1 MKTSLAFLRGQANR
15 GKEMMVFDW
24 VRAARIIKELQPQE
38 ASAGL
43 EEDWENTGGR
53 IFVDGKPY
61 TDDYTFLASTWAT
74 PQLLLDGKLFDC
86 YAGLEEDWENTGGR
100 IFVDGKPYT
109 DDYTFLAS
117 TWATPQLLLDGK
129 LFDCYAMESEVPDWN
144 MYTQWP
150 RIALDI
156 LYS

>member
-24 VRAARIIKELQPQE
+24 IKAAQIIKELQPQE

-43 EEDWENTGGR
+43 EEDWEYTGGR

-61 TDDYTFLASTWAT
+61 TDGYTYLASTWGT
-74 PQLLLDGKLFDC
+74 PQLLINGKVFDC
-86 YAGLEEDWENTGGR
+86 Y
-100 IFVDGKPYT
+100 V
-109 DDYTFLAS
+109 
-117 TWATPQLLLDGK
+117 
-129 LFDCYAMESEVPDWN
+129 MESEAGGWDA
-144 MYTQWP
+144 YTQWP

-156 LYS
+156 LYSKNKGMRK

>member
-24 VRAARIIKELQPQE
+24 IKAAQIIKELQPQE

-43 EEDWENTGGR
+43 EEDWEWTSGR

-61 TDDYTFLASTWAT
+61 TDDYTFLASTWGT

-86 YAGLEEDWENTGGR
+86 YVMKSEAG
-100 IFVDGKPYT
+100 
-109 DDYTFLAS
+109 
-117 TWATPQLLLDGK
+117 
-129 LFDCYAMESEVPDWN
+129 DWN
-144 MYTQWP
+144 AYTQWP

-156 LYS
+156 LYSKNKGMRK